1 MISIV
6 IIAVEPS
13 NFLSKAARFSPVC
26 DGDVPRIRSG
36 IGRQISD
43 PLLCHTVQAQ
53 HERIISSLE
62 NFSVEARNMNAPF
75 GQIMQRVFVE
85 NRHPEPSPVV

>member
-13 NFLSKAARFSPVC
+13 NFLSKAARFSPAC

-43 PLLCHTVQAQ
+43 PLLCRTVQAQ

-75 GQIMQRVFVE
+75 GQIMRRVFVA